1 MASAIAS
8 TSTYIFPAEP
18 QTSTSPRY
26 SSRSTSEQRAEEAF
40 SSDSEQSETES
51 EGDDEDEYRE
61 PVRRYG
67 SDQISEG
74 DDNKPPSRR
83 KTLFCS
89 YEGCGKAYSRQS
101 RLDEHERTHS
111 GERPFVCPECSA
123 TFTRVSHLK
132 AHVRGHASDSE
143 KNYACSEPGC
153 DKKFWTNQH
162 LRKHVEVMHHGKT
175 YNCTQ
180 CDEKF
185 RKHHQL
191 RAHFAE
197 VHCTPGTKPFLCEHP
212 GCERSFTQ
220 KVHLK
225 AHVKTHDPSRYVCL
239 HPDCAA
245 LPLAERQFPLWSL
258 LQKHAKTAHP
268 PTCPY
273 PICNGKTFTTPRG
286 LKNHLA
292 IHEREAAKG
301 EEGKDFGDPS
311 QRSSVKRKRSER
323 RKKRERK
330 EQEKLAVVKTE
341 EVDDAVAVLAE
352 PRSEQEKEEGS
363 DWEERQEK
371 ERDERMREDFR
382 IGGKKKRRVYEDSN
396 GLTSNAVYHPQPAF
410 DPFPLPVPFDDASFS
425 HDFPPPPQHR
435 TIPAS
440 SSAGQAPDPSSELF
454 DSLTGSNYAFPPTQ
468 TSNSTPTGS
477 KRELA
482 RKFPCPFPAIL
493 GLPFKSVQYR
503 PSTPSASRHSSPGAP
518 LDEHGEIDGEDDEGL
533 CSYWFKRIYDVER
546 HLRSKHGVE
555 MVDSKETLKRWYEEL
570 AKDD

>member
-8 TSTYIFPAEP
+8 TSAYIFPAQP
-18 QTSTSPRY
+18 QTSTSPHY
-26 SSRSTSEQRAEEAF
+26 SSRSTSEQRAEQPF
-40 SSDSEQSETES
+40 LIDSEQSESES
-51 EGDDEDEYRE
+51 EDDGEDEYRE
-61 PVRRYG
+61 PARRARN
-67 SDQISEG
+67 DQISEAE
-74 DDNKPPSRR
+74 DDKPSRR
-83 KTLFCS
+83 HKTFFCS
-89 YEGCGKAYSRQS
+89 YEGCGKSYSRQS
-101 RLDEHERTHS
+101 RLDDHERTHS
-111 GERPFVCPECSA
+111 GERPFTCPECTA

-132 AHVRGHASDSE
+132 AHVRGHGSDSE
-143 KNYACSEPGC
+143 KSYACLEPGC

-162 LRKHVEVMHHGKT
+162 LKKHVEVIHHGKT

-191 RAHFAE
+191 RSHFAE
-197 VHCTPGTKPFLCEHP
+197 VHCTPGTKPFLCDHP
-212 GCERSFTQ
+212 GCERSFAQ

-245 LPLAERQFPLWSL
+245 LPLAERQFPLWSH
-258 LQKHAKTAHP
+258 LQKHAKAAHP

-273 PICNGKTFTTPRG
+273 PVCNGKTFTTPRG

-292 IHEREAAKG
+292 IHERESAKG

-323 RKKRERK
+323 RKKREGK
-330 EQEKLAVVKTE
+330 EQEKLGVVKTE
-341 EVDDAVAVLAE
+341 EVDEAVAVSAQT
-352 PRSEQEKEEGS
+352 RNEQEEEEGS
-363 DWEERQEK
+363 DWEERQEN
-371 ERDERMREDFR
+371 ERDQRMREDFR

-396 GLTSNAVYHPQPAF
+396 GLTSALIHHSQPTLN
-410 DPFPLPVPFDDASFS
+410 PFPLPVPFDNESLDLS
-425 HDFPPPPQHR
+425 FPPPPRHR
-435 TIPAS
+435 AFPAASTDLVPS
-440 SSAGQAPDPSSELF
+440 SSSQVLE
-454 DSLTGSNYAFPPTQ
+454 SLTGSNYAVSSTQ
-468 TSNSTPTGS
+468 TSNTTPSGS
-477 KRELA
+477 KRELV

-493 GLPFKSVQYR
+493 GLPFRSVQSR

-518 LDEHGEIDGEDDEGL
+518 LHEHGEIDSEDDEGL

-555 MVDSKETLKRWYEEL
+555 MVDSKETLKKWYEEL